1 MFFEEFSTDID
12 TLYLKK
18 KILKNEKSIIQKYPA
33 KTWDLKYDFDGETG
47 LGYESLTSRSCHFN
61 VLEWWG
67 TKKLKK
73 TIKQNYK
80 KLTNSRETS
89 IYVQCWANVLRNG
102 EMVKPHLHSDEES
115 TRYFNLVSGNL
126 FIYSDT
132 STSTY
137 YGEKKV
143 PNIIGNMVLFSSCL
157 KHSTDRYIGNDCRVS
172 IAFDI
177 RDSFSILDIHPK
189 VRNHWKKI

>member
-1 MFFEEFSTDID
+1 
-12 TLYLKK
+12 
-18 KILKNEKSIIQKYPA
+18 
-33 KTWDLKYDFDGETG
+33 
-47 LGYESLTSRSCHFN
+47 
-61 VLEWWG
+61 
-67 TKKLKK
+67 
-73 TIKQNYK
+73 
-80 KLTNSRETS
+80 
-89 IYVQCWANVLRNG
+89 
-102 EMVKPHLHSDEES
+102 MVKPHLHSDEES